1 MQWEASPKVLAS
13 SVDSLGGA
21 KVRVPARRQSP
32 VDKRRDESGDRR
44 GGNEVLRARERQ
56 REILAEAREHGRIDV
71 TAAAGRFGVAAET
84 VRRDMKVLERH
95 GLIRRSYGSAYPVV
109 RSVFETDL
117 ASRETNHPVEKQRIA
132 DEAVRHLEEAETVFI
147 DEGYLPQLLGQSL
160 PVDRSLTVVTAS
172 LPTAAVLA
180 ARAHYTVLMLG
191 GLVRGRTLAT
201 VEHWATRMLAEFVI
215 DLAYVGANGISL
227 AEGLTTPD
235 PRVAE
240 VKAAV
245 MRSARRKIFIG
256 TYEKFGTS
264 SFCRFAHVRDL
275 ELIITDNR
283 LPAAMAHQYSSAGP
297 DVIRC

>member
-1 MQWEASPKVLAS
+1 MGRHKAVLDTSVGVSGGRDDERRNVLAEAP
-13 SVDSLGGA
+13 DPLGGGEL
-21 KVRVPARRQSP
+21 PRR
-32 VDKRRDESGDRR
+32 RAAM
-44 GGNEVLRARERQ
+44 NEVLGARERQ
-56 REILAEAREHGRIDV
+56 KEILAVARENGRVDV
-71 TAAAGRFGVAAET
+71 TSAAGRFGVAAET
-84 VRRDMKVLERH
+84 IRRDMKTLERN

-117 ASRETNHPVEKQRIA
+117 ASRENNHHIEKQRIA
-132 DEAVRHLEEAETVFI
+132 EEAARHLDEAEAVFV
-147 DEGYLPQLLGQSL
+147 DEGYLPRLLAESL
-160 PVDRSLTVVTAS
+160 PPDRSLTVVTAS
-172 LPTAAVLA
+172 LPVAALLA
-180 ARAHYTVLMLG
+180 ARPNYTVLLLG

-245 MRSARRKIFIG
+245 VRSARRKIFIG

-264 SFCRFAHVRDL
+264 SFCRFAHVSDL
-275 ELIITDNR
+275 EMIITDSR
-283 LPAAMAHQYSSAGP
+283 FSAGMARQYSAMGP
-297 DVIRC
+297 EVVRC